1 MSMFRIGIC
10 LIAMLLAGCNGGT
23 KQALRNRQD
32 RGGVE
37 SSYSQPTHARF
48 TNSGRNSIRM
58 TRKNGVYTIP
68 VKINNHEM
76 EFILDT
82 GASDIL
88 LSSLEAIF
96 LIKQGSLTE
105 DDIIGQ
111 EAYSMAN
118 GSIEVGT
125 VVNLRQVQIGSKII
139 YNVRATVVDNIAAPL
154 LCGQS
159 ALARFG
165 KITINYDAGI
175 LEFY

>member
-1 MSMFRIGIC
+1 MRLCIYI
-10 LIAMLLAGCNGGT
+10 LVLLLLGCNGGT
-23 KQALRNRQD
+23 KQALRNRND
-32 RGGVE
+32 RGGVVQ
-37 SSYSQPTHARF
+37 SYSQASNSYSV
-48 TNSGRNSIRM
+48 NSGRNRIQM
-58 TRKNGVYTIP
+58 TKKNGVYTIP
-68 VKINNHEM
+68 IKINNQEM

-82 GASDIL
+82 GASDVL
-88 LSSLEAIF
+88 LSSLEAIL

-105 DDIIGQ
+105 DDVLGQ

-118 GSIEVGT
+118 GNIEIGT

-165 KITINYDAGI
+165 KIVIDYKSGT
-175 LEFY
+175 LEFN

>member
-1 MSMFRIGIC
+1 MRLCIYI
-10 LIAMLLAGCNGGT
+10 LVLLLLGCNGGT
-23 KQALRNRQD
+23 KQALRNRND
-32 RGGVE
+32 RGGVVQ
-37 SSYSQPTHARF
+37 SYSQASNSYSV
-48 TNSGRNSIRM
+48 NSGRNRIQM
-58 TRKNGVYTIP
+58 TKKNGVYTIP
-68 VKINNHEM
+68 IKINNQEM

-82 GASDIL
+82 GASDVL
-88 LSSLEAIF
+88 LSSLEAIL

-105 DDIIGQ
+105 DDVLGQ

-118 GSIEVGT
+118 GNIEIGT

-165 KITINYDAGI
+165 KIVIDYKTGT
-175 LEFY
+175 LEFN

>member
-1 MSMFRIGIC
+1 MRLYIYI
-10 LIAMLLAGCNGGT
+10 LVLLLLGCNGGT
-23 KQALRNRQD
+23 KQALRNRND
-32 RGGVE
+32 RGGVVQ
-37 SSYSQPTHARF
+37 SYSQASNSYSV
-48 TNSGRNSIRM
+48 NSGRNRIQM
-58 TRKNGVYTIP
+58 TKKNGVYTIP
-68 VKINNHEM
+68 IKINNQEM

-82 GASDIL
+82 GASDVL
-88 LSSLEAIF
+88 LSSLEAIL

-105 DDIIGQ
+105 DDVLGQ

-118 GSIEVGT
+118 GSIEIGT

-165 KITINYDAGI
+165 KIVIDYKTGT
-175 LEFY
+175 LEFN

>member
-1 MSMFRIGIC
+1 MMKFIACILALC
-10 LIAMLLAGCNGGT
+10 LISCNGGT
-23 KQALRNRQD
+23 KQALRSRDD
-32 RGGVE
+32 RVGMPYTYGQAT
-37 SSYSQPTHARF
+37 YGTRGA
-48 TNSGRNSIRM
+48 GRNLVRM
-58 TRKNGVYTIP
+58 TKKNGVYTIP
-68 VKINNHEM
+68 IKINNQEM

-88 LSSLEAIF
+88 LSTLEAVL

-105 DDIIGQ
+105 NDILGQ

-118 GSIEVGT
+118 GAIEVGT
-125 VVNLRQVQIGSKII
+125 VVNLRQVQIGSKTI

-165 KITINYDAGI
+165 KIVIDYNSNT
-175 LEFY
+175 LEFN

>member
-1 MSMFRIGIC
+1 MKLCIYI
-10 LIAMLLAGCNGGT
+10 LVLLLFGCNGST
-23 KQALRNRQD
+23 KQSLRNRSD
-32 RGGVE
+32 RGNVE
-37 SSYSQPTHARF
+37 SFSYDHTSNPHS
-48 TNSGRNSIRM
+48 SGVVRNRIRM
-58 TRKNGVYTIP
+58 TKKNGVYTIP
-68 VKINNHEM
+68 IKINNQEM

-88 LSSLEAIF
+88 LSTLEAVL

-105 DDIIGQ
+105 NDILGQ

-118 GSIEVGT
+118 GAIEVGT
-125 VVNLRQVQIGSKII
+125 VVNLRQVQIGSKTI

-165 KITINYDAGI
+165 KIVIDYNSNT
-175 LEFY
+175 LEFN

>member
-1 MSMFRIGIC
+1 
-10 LIAMLLAGCNGGT
+10 
-23 KQALRNRQD
+23 
-32 RGGVE
+32 
-37 SSYSQPTHARF
+37 
-48 TNSGRNSIRM
+48 M

-88 LSSLEAIF
+88 ISSLEAVF

-105 DDIIGQ
+105 DDILGQ

-118 GSIEVGT
+118 GAIEVGT
-125 VVNLRQVQIGSKII
+125 VVNLRQVQIGAKII
-139 YNVRATVVDNIAAPL
+139 HNVRATVVDNIAAPL

-165 KITINYDAGI
+165 KITINYDTGI

>member
-1 MSMFRIGIC
+1 MRLCIYI
-10 LIAMLLAGCNGGT
+10 LVLLLLGCNGGT
-23 KQALRNRQD
+23 KQALRNRND
-32 RGGVE
+32 RGSVVQ
-37 SSYSQPTHARF
+37 SYSQASNSYSV
-48 TNSGRNSIRM
+48 NSGLNRIQM
-58 TRKNGVYTIP
+58 TKKNGVYTIP
-68 VKINNHEM
+68 IKINNQEM

-82 GASDIL
+82 GASDVL
-88 LSSLEAIF
+88 LSSLEAIL

-105 DDIIGQ
+105 DDVLGQ

-118 GSIEVGT
+118 GNIEIGT

-165 KITINYDAGI
+165 KIVIDYKTGT
-175 LEFY
+175 LEFN

>member
-1 MSMFRIGIC
+1 MRLCIYI
-10 LIAMLLAGCNGGT
+10 LVLLLLGCNGGT
-23 KQALRNRQD
+23 KQALRNRND
-32 RGGVE
+32 RGGVVQ
-37 SSYSQPTHARF
+37 SYSQASNSYSV
-48 TNSGRNSIRM
+48 NSGRNRIQM
-58 TRKNGVYTIP
+58 TKKNGVYTIP
-68 VKINNHEM
+68 ININNQEM

-82 GASDIL
+82 GASDVL
-88 LSSLEAIF
+88 LSSLEAIL

-105 DDIIGQ
+105 DDVLGQ

-118 GSIEVGT
+118 GNIEIGT

-165 KITINYDAGI
+165 KIVIDYKSGT
-175 LEFY
+175 LEFN

>member
-1 MSMFRIGIC
+1 M
-10 LIAMLLAGCNGGT
+10 
-23 KQALRNRQD
+23 Q
-32 RGGVE
+32 
-37 SSYSQPTHARF
+37 SYSQASNSYSV
-48 TNSGRNSIRM
+48 NSGRNRIQM
-58 TRKNGVYTIP
+58 TKKNGVYTIP
-68 VKINNHEM
+68 IKINNQEM

-82 GASDIL
+82 GASDVL
-88 LSSLEAIF
+88 LSSLEAIL

-105 DDIIGQ
+105 DDVLGQ

-118 GSIEVGT
+118 GNIEIGT

-165 KITINYDAGI
+165 KIVIDYKTGT
-175 LEFY
+175 LEFN

>member
-1 MSMFRIGIC
+1 MSRIGIC
-10 LIAMLLAGCNGGT
+10 ILAALLVGCNGGT
-23 KQALRNRQD
+23 KQALRNRPD
-32 RGGVE
+32 RGVAMQ
-37 SSYSQPTHARF
+37 SYHSDIEKGR
-48 TNSGRNSIRM
+48 RNSIRM

-88 LSSLEAIF
+88 LSSIEAIF

-105 DDIIGQ
+105 EDILGQ

-118 GSIEVGT
+118 GTIEVGT
-125 VVNLRQVQIGSKII
+125 VVNLRQVQIGTKTI
-139 YNVRATVVDNIAAPL
+139 YNVRATVVDNITAPL

-165 KITINYDAGI
+165 KITINYEAGI

>member
-1 MSMFRIGIC
+1 MFRIGIC
-10 LIAMLLAGCNGGT
+10 ILSMLLIGCNGGT

-32 RGGVE
+32 RGSIE
-37 SSYSQPTHARF
+37 SSYNQPTHTNF
-48 TNSGRNSIRM
+48 SNSGHNSIKM

-88 LSSLEAIF
+88 ISSLEAVF

-105 DDIIGQ
+105 DDVLGQ

-118 GSIEVGT
+118 GAIEVGT
-125 VVNLRQVQIGSKII
+125 VVNLRQVQIGAKII
-139 YNVRATVVDNIAAPL
+139 HNVRATVVDNIAAPL

-165 KITINYDAGI
+165 KITINYDTGI